1 MEHVAG
7 KKRGSVILYALSTC
21 QWCEK
26 TKRLLIELG
35 VDFSYVYVDLAE
47 QDEQERL
54 MDEMERFNP
63 RGSFP
68 TLVIDDKK
76 CIVGFREQE
85 IREALG
91 DART

>member
-7 KKRGSVILYALSTC
+7 KKKGTIVLYALSTC

-26 TKRLLIELG
+26 TKNLLRELG
-35 VDFSYVYVDLAE
+35 VEFDYVYVDLAE
-47 QDEQERL
+47 GAEQEEL
-54 MDEMERFNP
+54 MNRVERFNP

-68 TLVIDDKK
+68 TLVLNDER
-76 CIVGFREQE
+76 CIVGFREEE

-91 DART
+91 P